1 MAKAFKSTEFVD
13 DTDTDVMELSSSLS
27 KSDSDESSGSTAIAE
42 QALLARDSI
51 DHELDAMDRLPPE
64 ASVPAI
70 AIPPTQQQQKK
81 GQMNAYISEP
91 FDIFKAQVLQKIDE
105 QTKPDK
111 ISYDNY
117 TALYAIPQILPTPMS
132 LSVTNWGGVTSDSE
146 KTQSVC
152 WEFLQCPEEDKCKGH
167 PSDKEND
174 GDIDSTG
181 SSTDND
187 SDEPRKKRK
196 KKNDK
201 KKKTQAPKA
210 SDIDD
215 SDKSLN
221 KNIRDLRN
229 QWVCHKK
236 PGCPSEHCY
245 INAADGRSHVA
256 LSFPLLECWGSAM
269 LKGAEYATIEMPP
282 NHAHFSIIPT
292 ELLGRPSLLSIRHQQ
307 LDEQTKAKAVTAP
320 SPLTPSQPVINVN
333 FPPEMFQPLQA
344 MDPVP
349 THIPAA
355 SQLPG
360 VHATTASLLLPT
372 QLATP
377 GPRMSLADFCVA
389 FDVSDALQTKLS
401 NNRFTSS
408 HSLHFASL
416 DDLKTIGILCGKL
429 TQLKDAIQ
437 LPRMTCEFTPWFDY
451 IAGVLIELSDAEECA
466 SREADTIKDFTKT
479 KDILLIQANGSEFDV
494 R

>member
-1 MAKAFKSTEFVD
+1 MAKAFKSTEFID

-27 KSDSDESSGSTAIAE
+27 ESDSDESSGSTAIAE

-51 DHELDAMDRLPPE
+51 DP
-64 ASVPAI
+64 
-70 AIPPTQQQQKK
+70 IPPTQQQRKK
-81 GQMNAYISEP
+81 GQMKNAAKQHQAMVADESPLPESLIITYNISIFPIAKMKKDDPKKRKGTNAYLKLHLSKP
-91 FDIFKAQVLQKIDE
+91 FDTFKAQVLQKIDE

-117 TALYAIPQILPTPMS
+117 TALYAIPRISPTPMS
-132 LSVTNWGGVTSDSE
+132 LSNE
-146 KTQSVC
+146 KDYE
-152 WEFLQCPEEDKCKGH
+152 EFIGRITKAKGLTASLYMQELHVLKRKGH

-187 SDEPRKKRK
+187 SDKPRKKRK

-201 KKKTQAPKA
+201 KKKTWAPKA

-215 SDKSLN
+215 GDKPLN

-229 QWVCHKK
+229 RWVCHKK

-245 INAADGRSHVA
+245 VNAADGGSHIA
-256 LSFPLLECWGSAM
+256 LSFPLLKCWGSAM

-292 ELLGRPSLLSIRHQQ
+292 ELLGCPSLLSICHQQ
-307 LDEQTKAKAVTAP
+307 LDEQTKAKAATAP
-320 SPLTPSQPVINVN
+320 SPPLAPSQPVINVN
-333 FPPEMFQPLQA
+333 FPPEMFQPLRA

-349 THIPAA
+349 THISAA

-360 VHATTASLLLPT
+360 VHTTTVSLLLPT

-377 GPRMSLADFCVA
+377 RPRMSLADFCVA
-389 FDVSDALQTKLS
+389 FDVSDALQAKLS
-401 NNRFTSS
+401 NNGFMSS
-408 HSLHFASL
+408 HSLRFASL
-416 DDLKTIGILCGKL
+416 DDLKTIGILCGEL
-429 TQLKDAIQ
+429 AQLKDAVC
-437 LPRMTCEFTPWFDY
+437 RWC
-451 IAGVLIELSDAEECA
+451 G
-466 SREADTIKDFTKT
+466 K
-479 KDILLIQANGSEFDV
+479 
-494 R
+494 

>member
-42 QALLARDSI
+42 QALLARDKNAAKQHQAMVADESPLPESLIVTYNISI
-51 DHELDAMDRLPPE
+51 FP
-64 ASVPAI
+64 I
-70 AIPPTQQQQKK
+70 AEMKK
-81 GQMNAYISEP
+81 DNPKKRKGTNTYLKLHLSEP

-132 LSVTNWGGVTSDSE
+132 LSNE
-146 KTQSVC
+146 KDYE
-152 WEFLQCPEEDKCKGH
+152 EFIRHITKAKGLTASLYMQELCVLKCKGH

-245 INAADGRSHVA
+245 INAADGRSHVG

-292 ELLGRPSLLSIRHQQ
+292 ELLGHPSLLSIRHQQ

-408 HSLHFASL
+408 HSLRFASL
-416 DDLKTIGILCGKL
+416 DDLKTIGILCGEL
-429 TQLKDAIQ
+429 TQLKDAV
-437 LPRMTCEFTPWFDY
+437 CHWCGE
-451 IAGVLIELSDAEECA
+451 
-466 SREADTIKDFTKT
+466 
-479 KDILLIQANGSEFDV
+479 
-494 R
+494 